1 MIDSLEIDYKK
12 IKSLVSRETLKE
24 LETFRKLIIMRNNDI
39 NLISSTTIEASKDRH
54 IVDSAQI
61 IDFVDKNRSTCT
73 DIGSGAGLPG
83 IVLAI
88 IMKHK
93 NSDMQF
99 NLYEKSYH
107 KSKFLEEVSR
117 KFNLNTK
124 VFNQNIFE
132 QENLHS
138 EIIVARAFK
147 PMIVILDLVNK
158 SFKKFSNIILLLGKN
173 GKSSIKECQK
183 KWKFDYVEKNSLTN
197 EESLVIKISN
207 LKKNEK

>member
-39 NLISSTTIEASKDRH
+39 NLISSTTIGASMERH
-54 IVDSAQI
+54 IVDSAEI
-61 IDFVDKNRSTCT
+61 VDFVDKNSSTCT
-73 DIGSGAGLPG
+73 DLGSGAGLPG

-117 KFNLNTK
+117 KLNLNTK

-158 SFKKFSNIILLLGKN
+158 SFKKFNNIILLLGKN

-183 KWKFDYVEKNSLTN
+183 KWQFDYVEKNSLTN
-197 EESLVIKISN
+197 EESLMIKISN

>member
-39 NLISSTTIEASKDRH
+39 NLISSTTIGASKDRH

-61 IDFVDKNRSTCT
+61 VDFVDKNRSVCT
-73 DIGSGAGLPG
+73 DLGSGAGLPG

-107 KSKFLEEVSR
+107 KSKFLKEVSR
-117 KFNLNTK
+117 KLNLNTK

-158 SFKKFSNIILLLGKN
+158 SFKKFNNIILLLGKN

-183 KWKFDYVEKNSLTN
+183 KWKFDYIEKNSLTN
-197 EESLVIKISN
+197 EESLMIKISN

>member
-39 NLISSTTIEASKDRH
+39 NLISTTTIGASKDRH

-61 IDFVDKNRSTCT
+61 IDFVDKNSSTCT
-73 DIGSGAGLPG
+73 DLGSGAGLPG

-117 KFNLNTK
+117 KLNLNTK

-158 SFKKFSNIILLLGKN
+158 SFKKFNNIILLLGKN
-173 GKSSIKECQK
+173 GKSSIKECQN
-183 KWKFDYVEKNSLTN
+183 KWKFDYVERNSLTN
-197 EESLVIKISN
+197 KESLMIKISN

>member
-61 IDFVDKNRSTCT
+61 IDFVDKNTSICT
-73 DIGSGAGLPG
+73 DLGSGAGLPG

>member
-39 NLISSTTIEASKDRH
+39 NLISSTTIEASKERH

-61 IDFVDKNRSTCT
+61 IDFVNKNSSICT
-73 DIGSGAGLPG
+73 DLGSGAGLPG

-117 KFNLNTK
+117 KLNLNTK

-158 SFKKFSNIILLLGKN
+158 SFKKFNNIILLLGKN

-197 EESLVIKISN
+197 KESLMIKISN

>member
-1 MIDSLEIDYKK
+1 MIDSLEIDYKR

-39 NLISSTTIEASKDRH
+39 NLISSTTIGASKDRH

-117 KFNLNTK
+117 KLNLNTK

-158 SFKKFSNIILLLGKN
+158 SFKKFNNIILLLGKN

-183 KWKFDYVEKNSLTN
+183 KWKFDYVERNSLTN
-197 EESLVIKISN
+197 EESLMIKISN

>member
-39 NLISSTTIEASKDRH
+39 NLISSTTIGASKDRH

-61 IDFVDKNRSTCT
+61 IDFVDKNRSVCT
-73 DIGSGAGLPG
+73 DLGSGAGLPG

-93 NSDMQF
+93 NSNMQF

-117 KFNLNTK
+117 KLNLNTK

-158 SFKKFSNIILLLGKN
+158 SFKKFNNIILLLGKN

-197 EESLVIKISN
+197 EESLMIKISN

>member
-39 NLISSTTIEASKDRH
+39 NLISTTTIGASKDRH

-61 IDFVDKNRSTCT
+61 IDFVDKNKSTCT
-73 DIGSGAGLPG
+73 DLGSGAGLPG

-93 NSDMQF
+93 NSNMQF

-117 KFNLNTK
+117 KLNLNTK

-158 SFKKFSNIILLLGKN
+158 SFKKFNNIILLLGKN

-197 EESLVIKISN
+197 EESLMIKISN
-207 LKKNEK
+207 LKKK

>member
-39 NLISSTTIEASKDRH
+39 NLISSTTIGTSKDRH

-61 IDFVDKNRSTCT
+61 IDFVDKNRSICT
-73 DIGSGAGLPG
+73 DLGSGAGLPG

-117 KFNLNTK
+117 KLNLNTK

-158 SFKKFSNIILLLGKN
+158 SFKKFNNIILLLGKN

-183 KWKFDYVEKNSLTN
+183 KWKFDFVERNSLTN
-197 EESLVIKISN
+197 EESLMIKISN

>member
-39 NLISSTTIEASKDRH
+39 NLISSTTIGASKDRH

-61 IDFVDKNRSTCT
+61 IDFVDKNSYICT
-73 DIGSGAGLPG
+73 DLGSGAGLPG

-99 NLYEKSYH
+99 NLYEKSYN
-107 KSKFLEEVSR
+107 KSKFLEDVSR
-117 KFNLNTK
+117 KLNLNTK

-132 QENLHS
+132 QENLHLSLIHIS
-138 EIIVARAFK
+138 EPTR
-147 PMIVILDLVNK
+147 P
-158 SFKKFSNIILLLGKN
+158 
-173 GKSSIKECQK
+173 
-183 KWKFDYVEKNSLTN
+183 Y
-197 EESLVIKISN
+197 
-207 LKKNEK
+207 

>member
-39 NLISSTTIEASKDRH
+39 NLISSTTIGASKDRH

-61 IDFVDKNRSTCT
+61 IDFVDKNRSICT
-73 DIGSGAGLPG
+73 DLGSGAGLPG

-117 KFNLNTK
+117 KLNLNTK

-158 SFKKFSNIILLLGKN
+158 SFKKFNNIILLLGKN

-183 KWKFDYVEKNSLTN
+183 KWKFDYVERNSLTN
-197 EESLVIKISN
+197 EESLMIKISN
-207 LKKNEK
+207 LKRNEK

>member
-39 NLISSTTIEASKDRH
+39 NLISSTTIGASKDRH

-61 IDFVDKNRSTCT
+61 VDFVEKNMSICT
-73 DIGSGAGLPG
+73 DLGSGAGLPG

-117 KFNLNTK
+117 KLNLNTK

-158 SFKKFSNIILLLGKN
+158 SFKKFNNIILLLGKN

-197 EESLVIKISN
+197 EESLMIKISN

>member
-61 IDFVDKNRSTCT
+61 IDFVDKNTSICT
-73 DIGSGAGLPG
+73 DLGSGAGLPG

-173 GKSSIKECQK
+173 GRSSIKECQK

>member
-39 NLISSTTIEASKDRH
+39 NLISSTTIGASKDRH

-61 IDFVDKNRSTCT
+61 VDFVDKNSSICT
-73 DIGSGAGLPG
+73 DLGSGAGLPG

-117 KFNLNTK
+117 KLNLNTK

-158 SFKKFSNIILLLGKN
+158 SFKKFNNIILLLGKN

-197 EESLVIKISN
+197 KESLMIKISN

>member
-39 NLISSTTIEASKDRH
+39 NLISSTTIGVSKDRH

-61 IDFVDKNRSTCT
+61 IDFVDNNCSICT
-73 DIGSGAGLPG
+73 DLGSGAGLPG

-117 KFNLNTK
+117 KLNLNTK

-158 SFKKFSNIILLLGKN
+158 SFKKFNNIILLLGKN

-183 KWKFDYVEKNSLTN
+183 KWKFDYVEKKSLTN
-197 EESLVIKISN
+197 EESLMIKISN

>member
-1 MIDSLEIDYKK
+1 LIDSLEIDYKK

-61 IDFVDKNRSTCT
+61 VDFVDKNSSTCT
-73 DIGSGAGLPG
+73 DLGSGAGLPG

-117 KFNLNTK
+117 KLNLNTK
-124 VFNQNIFE
+124 VLNQNIFE

-158 SFKKFSNIILLLGKN
+158 SFKKFNNIILLLGKN

-197 EESLVIKISN
+197 EESLMIKISN
-207 LKKNEK
+207 LKRNEK

>member
-39 NLISSTTIEASKDRH
+39 NLISSTTIGASKDRH
-54 IVDSAQI
+54 IIDSAQI
-61 IDFVDKNRSTCT
+61 IDFVDKNRSICT
-73 DIGSGAGLPG
+73 DLGSGAGLPG

-117 KFNLNTK
+117 KLNLNTK

-158 SFKKFSNIILLLGKN
+158 SFKKFNNIILLLGKN

-197 EESLVIKISN
+197 EDSLMIKISN

>member
-1 MIDSLEIDYKK
+1 LIDSLEIDYKK

-39 NLISSTTIEASKDRH
+39 NLISTTTIGASKDRH

-61 IDFVDKNRSTCT
+61 IDFVDKNSSTCT
-73 DIGSGAGLPG
+73 DLGSGAGLPG

-117 KFNLNTK
+117 KLNLNTK

-158 SFKKFSNIILLLGKN
+158 SFKKFNNIILLLGKN
-173 GKSSIKECQK
+173 GKSSIKECQN
-183 KWKFDYVEKNSLTN
+183 KWKFDYVERNSLTN
-197 EESLVIKISN
+197 KESLMIKISN

>member
-39 NLISSTTIEASKDRH
+39 NLISSTTIGASKDRH
-54 IVDSAQI
+54 IIDSAQI
-61 IDFVDKNRSTCT
+61 IDFVDKNMSICT
-73 DIGSGAGLPG
+73 DLGSGAGLPG

-117 KFNLNTK
+117 KLNLNTK

-158 SFKKFSNIILLLGKN
+158 SFKKFNNIILLLGKN

-197 EESLVIKISN
+197 EESLMIKISN

>member
-39 NLISSTTIEASKDRH
+39 NLISSTTIGASKDRH
-54 IVDSAQI
+54 IIDSAQI
-61 IDFVDKNRSTCT
+61 VDFVDKNSSICT
-73 DIGSGAGLPG
+73 DLGSGAGLPG

-117 KFNLNTK
+117 KLNLNTK

-158 SFKKFSNIILLLGKN
+158 SFKKFNNIILLLGKN

-197 EESLVIKISN
+197 KESLMIKISN

>member
-39 NLISSTTIEASKDRH
+39 NLISSTTIGASKDRH

-61 IDFVDKNRSTCT
+61 VDFVDKNSSICT
-73 DIGSGAGLPG
+73 DLGSGAGLPG

-117 KFNLNTK
+117 KLNLNTK

-158 SFKKFSNIILLLGKN
+158 SFKKFNNIILLLGKN

-197 EESLVIKISN
+197 EESLMIKISN

>member
-1 MIDSLEIDYKK
+1 MIDSLEIDYKR
-12 IKSLVSRETLKE
+12 IKSLVSRETLKD

-39 NLISSTTIEASKDRH
+39 NLISSTTIGASKDRH

-61 IDFVDKNRSTCT
+61 IDFVDKNRSICT
-73 DIGSGAGLPG
+73 DLGSGAGLPG

-93 NSDMQF
+93 NSNMQF

-117 KFNLNTK
+117 KLNLNTK

-158 SFKKFSNIILLLGKN
+158 SFKKFNNIILLLGKN

-183 KWKFDYVEKNSLTN
+183 KWKFDYVERNSLTN
-197 EESLVIKISN
+197 EESLMIKISN

>member
-39 NLISSTTIEASKDRH
+39 NLISSTTIGASKDRH

-117 KFNLNTK
+117 KLNLNTK

-197 EESLVIKISN
+197 KESLMIKISN

>member
-1 MIDSLEIDYKK
+1 LIDSLEIDYKK

-39 NLISSTTIEASKDRH
+39 NLISSTTIGASKDRH

-61 IDFVDKNRSTCT
+61 IDFVDKNKSICT
-73 DIGSGAGLPG
+73 DLGSGAGLPG

-117 KFNLNTK
+117 KLNLNTK

-158 SFKKFSNIILLLGKN
+158 SFKKFNNIILLLGKN

-197 EESLVIKISN
+197 EESLMIKISN

>member
-39 NLISSTTIEASKDRH
+39 NLISSTTIGASKDRH

-61 IDFVDKNRSTCT
+61 IDFVDKNRSICT
-73 DIGSGAGLPG
+73 DLGSGAGLPG

-117 KFNLNTK
+117 KLNLNTK

-173 GKSSIKECQK
+173 GRSSIKECQK

>member
-39 NLISSTTIEASKDRH
+39 NLISSTTIGASKDRH

-61 IDFVDKNRSTCT
+61 IDFVNKNSSICT
-73 DIGSGAGLPG
+73 DLGSGAGLPG

-117 KFNLNTK
+117 KLNLNTK

-158 SFKKFSNIILLLGKN
+158 SFKKFNNIILLLGKN

-183 KWKFDYVEKNSLTN
+183 KWKFDYVERNSLTN
-197 EESLVIKISN
+197 EESLMIKISN

>member
-39 NLISSTTIEASKDRH
+39 NLISSTTIGASKDRH

-61 IDFVDKNRSTCT
+61 IDFVDKNKSICT
-73 DIGSGAGLPG
+73 DLGSGAGLPG

-117 KFNLNTK
+117 KLNLNTK

-158 SFKKFSNIILLLGKN
+158 SFKKFNNIILLLGKN

-183 KWKFDYVEKNSLTN
+183 KWKFDYVERNSLTN
-197 EESLVIKISN
+197 EESLMIKISN

>member
-39 NLISSTTIEASKDRH
+39 NLISSTTIGASKDRH
-54 IVDSAQI
+54 IIDSAQI
-61 IDFVDKNRSTCT
+61 IDFVDKNMSICT
-73 DIGSGAGLPG
+73 DLGSGAGLPG

-117 KFNLNTK
+117 KLNLNTK

-197 EESLVIKISN
+197 EDSLMIKISN

>member
-61 IDFVDKNRSTCT
+61 IDFVNKNSSICT
-73 DIGSGAGLPG
+73 DLGSGAGLPG

-93 NSDMQF
+93 NSNMQF

>member
-1 MIDSLEIDYKK
+1 
-12 IKSLVSRETLKE
+12 
-24 LETFRKLIIMRNNDI
+24 
-39 NLISSTTIEASKDRH
+39 
-54 IVDSAQI
+54 
-61 IDFVDKNRSTCT
+61 
-73 DIGSGAGLPG
+73 
-83 IVLAI
+83 
-88 IMKHK
+88 MKHK

-117 KFNLNTK
+117 KLNLNTK

-132 QENLHS
+132 QENLRS

-158 SFKKFSNIILLLGKN
+158 SFKKFNNIILLLGKN

>member
-39 NLISSTTIEASKDRH
+39 NLISSTTIGASKDRH

-61 IDFVDKNRSTCT
+61 IDFVDKNSYICT
-73 DIGSGAGLPG
+73 DLGSGAGLPG

-107 KSKFLEEVSR
+107 KSKFLKEVSR
-117 KFNLNTK
+117 KLNLNTK

-158 SFKKFSNIILLLGKN
+158 SFKKFNNIILLLGKN

-197 EESLVIKISN
+197 EESLMIKISN

>member
-24 LETFRKLIIMRNNDI
+24 LETFRKLIIMRNKDI
-39 NLISSTTIEASKDRH
+39 NLISSTTIGDSKDRH

-61 IDFVDKNRSTCT
+61 VDFVDKNRSICT
-73 DIGSGAGLPG
+73 DLGSGAGLPG

-117 KFNLNTK
+117 KLNLNTK

-158 SFKKFSNIILLLGKN
+158 SFKKFNNIILLLGKN

-197 EESLVIKISN
+197 EESLMIKISN

>member
-39 NLISSTTIEASKDRH
+39 NLISSTTIGASKDRH

-61 IDFVDKNRSTCT
+61 VDFVDKNRSICT
-73 DIGSGAGLPG
+73 DLGSGAGLPG

-117 KFNLNTK
+117 KLNLNTK

-132 QENLHS
+132 QENLNS

-158 SFKKFSNIILLLGKN
+158 SFKKFNNIILLLGKN

-183 KWKFDYVEKNSLTN
+183 KWKFDYVERNSLTN
-197 EESLVIKISN
+197 EESLMIKISN

>member
-61 IDFVDKNRSTCT
+61 IDFVDKNKSICT
-73 DIGSGAGLPG
+73 DLGSGAGLPG

-93 NSDMQF
+93 NSDMKF

-117 KFNLNTK
+117 KLNLNTK

-158 SFKKFSNIILLLGKN
+158 SFKKFNNIILLLGKN

-197 EESLVIKISN
+197 KESLMIKISN

>member
-39 NLISSTTIEASKDRH
+39 NLISSTTIGASKDRH

-61 IDFVDKNRSTCT
+61 IDFVDKNRSICT
-73 DIGSGAGLPG
+73 DLGSGAGLPG

-93 NSDMQF
+93 NSNMQF

-117 KFNLNTK
+117 KLNLNTK

-158 SFKKFSNIILLLGKN
+158 SFKKFNNIILLLGKN

-197 EESLVIKISN
+197 EESLMIKISN

>member
-39 NLISSTTIEASKDRH
+39 NLISSTTIGASKDRH

-61 IDFVDKNRSTCT
+61 IDFVDKNKSICT
-73 DIGSGAGLPG
+73 DLGSGAGLPG

-117 KFNLNTK
+117 KLNLNTK

-158 SFKKFSNIILLLGKN
+158 SFKKFNNIILLLGKN

-197 EESLVIKISN
+197 KESLMIKISN

>member
-39 NLISSTTIEASKDRH
+39 NLISSTTIGASKDRH

-61 IDFVDKNRSTCT
+61 VDFVDKNRSVCT
-73 DIGSGAGLPG
+73 DLGSGAGLPG

-107 KSKFLEEVSR
+107 KSKFLKEVSR
-117 KFNLNTK
+117 KLNLNTK

-158 SFKKFSNIILLLGKN
+158 SFKKFNNIILLLGKN

-183 KWKFDYVEKNSLTN
+183 KWKFDYVERNSLTN
-197 EESLVIKISN
+197 EESLMIKISN

>member
-24 LETFRKLIIMRNNDI
+24 LETFRKLVIMRNNDI
-39 NLISSTTIEASKDRH
+39 NLISSTTIGASKDRH
-54 IVDSAQI
+54 IIDSAQI
-61 IDFVDKNRSTCT
+61 IDFVDKNITTCT
-73 DIGSGAGLPG
+73 DLGSGAGLPG

-117 KFNLNTK
+117 KLNLNTK

-158 SFKKFSNIILLLGKN
+158 SFKKFNNIILLLGKN

-197 EESLVIKISN
+197 EESLMIKISN